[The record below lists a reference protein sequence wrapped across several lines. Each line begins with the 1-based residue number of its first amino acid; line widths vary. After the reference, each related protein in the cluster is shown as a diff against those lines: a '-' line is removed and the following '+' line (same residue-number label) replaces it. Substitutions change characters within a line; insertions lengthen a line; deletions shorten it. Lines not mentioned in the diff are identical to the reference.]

1 MSSDIMSQRFGIGAS
16 VLRKE
21 DRRFITGRGRYTDD
35 IDRPGQA
42 HACFVRSPHAH
53 AKLGEIG
60 ADAARAMPGVVA
72 VFTGRDLAA
81 DNIGPLP
88 CGWIVTDR
96 HGEPH
101 RSPPHFALARDKVRY
116 VGDHVAVVI
125 AETAAQAKDAAQ
137 AVEVD
142 YEILPANV
150 DTARALTAP
159 QLHDE
164 APGNLC
170 YDWEMGDESA
180 VDEAFA
186 ASDHVTTI
194 EFINNRLVPNAMEP
208 RAAVAE
214 YDPALDEYTLWLT
227 NQNPHLLRLN
237 LCAYVFGIPES
248 KLRVVAPDVGGG
260 FGSKIYTYAE
270 DTVCIWAAR
279 KVGRPVKWAAE
290 RSESF
295 MADAHARDHVTTA
308 KLALDADGRFLA
320 MKVDTIAN
328 MGAYLSN
335 HATCIPSY
343 LYATLLAGQYTTPLI
358 HCRVQAVFNN
368 TAMVD
373 AYRGAGRPE
382 AAFVVERLVEVAARE
397 MGIDPVELRKRN
409 FVPPDAF
416 PYQTPVALEYDSGQY
431 ALAMDDALE
440 LVDYAGF
447 NERRAESESRGKLRG
462 IGFACYIEA
471 CGIAPSAVA
480 GALGSLVGFWEV
492 AHVRFNATGT
502 VTVFSGAH
510 SHGQGHETTFSQVVA
525 DTFGLP
531 IENVEIVQGDTHRV
545 PMGMGTYG
553 SRSIAVGGAAIVA
566 ACDKIIHKGRRIAA
580 HLMEAAGDDVEFDKG
595 TYRVVGTDQ
604 TRTVTEVARAAYI
617 PHDYP
622 EDLEPGLEE
631 TAFYDPSNFTY
642 PAGTHIAE
650 VEIDPDTG
658 MTEIVQWVAV
668 DDFGKVIN
676 PMVVEGQV
684 HGGIAQG
691 VGQALFENCVY
702 DTDSGQLVTGSF
714 MDYCMPRSDDLPS
727 FKVATIETPCPHNP
741 LGVKGCGEAGAIAA
755 PAALMN
761 AITDALGHEDI
772 AMPAAPEEVWRA
784 VQSRRQ
790 AAA

>member
-1 MSSDIMSQRFGIGAS
+1 
-16 VLRKE
+16 
-21 DRRFITGRGRYTDD
+21 
-35 IDRPGQA
+35 
-42 HACFVRSPHAH
+42 
-53 AKLGEIG
+53 
-60 ADAARAMPGVVA
+60 MPTVV
-72 VFTGRDLAA
+72 
-81 DNIGPLP
+81 
-88 CGWIVTDR
+88 
-96 HGEPH
+96 
-101 RSPPHFALARDKVRY
+101 
-116 VGDHVAVVI
+116 
-125 AETAAQAKDAAQ
+125 
-137 AVEVD
+137 
-142 YEILPANV
+142 
-150 DTARALTAP
+150 
-159 QLHDE
+159 
-164 APGNLC
+164 
-170 YDWEMGDESA
+170 
-180 VDEAFA
+180 
-186 ASDHVTTI
+186 
-194 EFINNRLVPNAMEP
+194 
-208 RAAVAE
+208 
-214 YDPALDEYTLWLT
+214 
-227 NQNPHLLRLN
+227 
-237 LCAYVFGIPES
+237 
-248 KLRVVAPDVGGG
+248 
-260 FGSKIYTYAE
+260 
-270 DTVCIWAAR
+270 
-279 KVGRPVKWAAE
+279 
-290 RSESF
+290 
-295 MADAHARDHVTTA
+295 
-308 KLALDADGRFLA
+308 
-320 MKVDTIAN
+320 
-328 MGAYLSN
+328 
-335 HATCIPSY
+335 
-343 LYATLLAGQYTTPLI
+343 
-358 HCRVQAVFNN
+358 
-368 TAMVD
+368 
-373 AYRGAGRPE
+373 AGRPE
-382 AAFVVERLVEVAARE
+382 AAYVVERLVEVAARE

-447 NERRAESESRGKLRG
+447 RERRAESQSRGKLRG

-580 HLMEAAGDDVEFDKG
+580 HLMEAAGDDLEFDKG

-604 TRTVTEVARAAYI
+604 TRTITEVARAAYI

-622 EDLEPGLEE
+622 QDLEPGLEE

-658 MTEIVQWVAV
+658 TTEIVQWVAV

-691 VGQALFENCVY
+691 VGQALLENCVY

-772 AMPAAPEEVWRA
+772 AMPASPEEVWRA

>member
-1 MSSDIMSQRFGIGAS
+1 MKPSGRTAVIREIMVGWHTKGRTHFTGQDMAADKIGA
-16 VLRKE
+16 
-21 DRRFITGRGRYTDD
+21 
-35 IDRPGQA
+35 
-42 HACFVRSPHAH
+42 
-53 AKLGEIG
+53 
-60 ADAARAMPGVVA
+60 
-72 VFTGRDLAA
+72 
-81 DNIGPLP
+81 LP

-101 RSPPHFALARDKVRY
+101 NSPPHHALTRDKVRY
-116 VGDHVAVVI
+116 VGDHVAVII
-125 AETAAQAKDAAQ
+125 AETVAQAKDAAE

-142 YEILPANV
+142 YEVLPANV
-150 DTARALTAP
+150 DTASAMSSPL
-159 QLHDE
+159 LHDE
-164 APGNLC
+164 APNNLC
-170 YDWEMGDESA
+170 YDWEMGEEA
-180 VDEAFA
+180 AIDEAIA
-186 ASDHVTTI
+186 KADHVTTI
-194 EFINNRLVPNAMEP
+194 ELINNRLVPNAMEP
-208 RAAVAE
+208 RASVAE
-214 YDPALDEYTLWLT
+214 YDPGLDEYTLYLT

-270 DTVCIWAAR
+270 DTTCIWAAR
-279 KVGRPVKWAAE
+279 KVGRPVKWTAE

-295 MADAHARDHVTTA
+295 LADAHGRDHVTTA
-308 KLALDADGRFLA
+308 KLALDSDGKFLA

-335 HATCIPSY
+335 HATAIPSY

-358 HCRVQAVFNN
+358 YCHVQAVFNN

-382 AAFVVERLVEVAARE
+382 ATFVVERLVEVAARE

-431 ALAMDDALE
+431 ALAMDDALK
-440 LVDYAGF
+440 LADYAGF
-447 NERRAESESRGKLRG
+447 KARRAESESRGKLRG

-480 GALGSLVGFWEV
+480 GSLGSKVGFWEV
-492 AHVRFNATGT
+492 AQVRFNATGT

-510 SHGQGHETTFSQVVA
+510 SQGQGHETTFSQVVA

-531 IENVEIVQGDTHRV
+531 IESVEIVQGDTHRV

-553 SRSIAVGGAAIVA
+553 SRSIAVGGAAIVR
-566 ACDKIIHKGRRIAA
+566 ACDKVIHKGRKIAA
-580 HLMEAAGDDVEFDKG
+580 HLMEASVDDVEFDQG
-595 TYRVVGTDQ
+595 TYRVAGTNK
-604 TRTVTEVARAAYI
+604 TKTIAEIAFAAFV

-684 HGGIAQG
+684 HGGITQG
-691 VGQALFENCVY
+691 IGQALLENCVY
-702 DTDSGQLVTGSF
+702 DSDSGQLVTGSF

-741 LGVKGCGEAGAIAA
+741 LGVKGCGEAGSIAA

-761 AITDALGHEDI
+761 AITNALGHEEI
-772 AMPAAPEEVWRA
+772 TMPAAPEKVWRA
-784 VQSRRQ
+784 AQSRRQ
-790 AAA
+790 AAE

>member
-1 MSSDIMSQRFGIGAS
+1 MTSDIMSRRFGIGAS

-21 DRRFITGRGRYTDD
+21 DKRFITGRGRYTDD
-35 IDRPGQA
+35 IDRPDQVHA
-42 HACFVRSPHAH
+42 HFVRSPHAH
-53 AKLGEIG
+53 AKIK
-60 ADAARAMPGVVA
+60 AITVDAAGAMAGVVA
-72 VFTGRDLAA
+72 VFTGEDLAA
-81 DNIGPLP
+81 DNIGSLP
-88 CGWIVTDR
+88 CGWIVTDK

-125 AETAAQAKDAAQ
+125 ADTAAQAKDAAQ

-142 YEILPANV
+142 YDVLPANV
-150 DTARALTAP
+150 DTARALSAP

-170 YDWEMGDESA
+170 YDWEMGDEAA

-186 ASDHVTTI
+186 KADHVTAI
-194 EFINNRLVPNAMEP
+194 EFVNNRLVPNAMEP

-214 YDPALDEYTLWLT
+214 YDPGLDEYTLWLT

-237 LCAYVFGIPES
+237 LCTYVFGIPES

-295 MADAHARDHVTTA
+295 QADAHARDHVTTA
-308 KLALDADGRFLA
+308 KLALDTDGRFLA

-431 ALAMDDALE
+431 ALAMDDALA

-447 NERRAESESRGKLRG
+447 ESRPGRVGEPGQAEGHRFCVLHRSLRHRALRG
-462 IGFACYIEA
+462 RRGVGLE
-471 CGIAPSAVA
+471 GGVLGGGA
-480 GALGSLVGFWEV
+480 GALQRDQHRLGLLGHAQPWPGSRDHLRPGCLGHLRTADRERRDRAGRHPPGPDGNGHLRIALHRRRRRRHPQGLRQDHREGPKDRGSSDGGVSRR
-492 AHVRFNATGT
+492 HRVRQRYLPGRR
-502 VTVFSGAH
+502 
-510 SHGQGHETTFSQVVA
+510 HGQDEVDHRSRARRLHSAQLSGRPGAGPGRDGVLRSPPTS
-525 DTFGLP
+525 P
-531 IENVEIVQGDTHRV
+531 IPRARTSPR
-545 PMGMGTYG
+545 
-553 SRSIAVGGAAIVA
+553 SRSIPIPA
-566 ACDKIIHKGRRIAA
+566 RRTSCSGWRS
-580 HLMEAAGDDVEFDKG
+580 M
-595 TYRVVGTDQ
+595 TS
-604 TRTVTEVARAAYI
+604 AR
-617 PHDYP
+617 
-622 EDLEPGLEE
+622 
-631 TAFYDPSNFTY
+631 
-642 PAGTHIAE
+642 
-650 VEIDPDTG
+650 
-658 MTEIVQWVAV
+658 
-668 DDFGKVIN
+668 
-676 PMVVEGQV
+676 
-684 HGGIAQG
+684 
-691 VGQALFENCVY
+691 
-702 DTDSGQLVTGSF
+702 
-714 MDYCMPRSDDLPS
+714 
-727 FKVATIETPCPHNP
+727 
-741 LGVKGCGEAGAIAA
+741 
-755 PAALMN
+755 
-761 AITDALGHEDI
+761 
-772 AMPAAPEEVWRA
+772 
-784 VQSRRQ
+784 
-790 AAA
+790 